1 LKEKETKL
9 KAEKG
14 IFQEGLLLKYYSSDE
29 RMDAKN
35 QKNQGGI
42 FYEN

>member
-1 LKEKETKL
+1 MRSLKN
-9 KAEKG
+9 
-14 IFQEGLLLKYYSSDE
+14 IFFQEGLLLKYYSSDE